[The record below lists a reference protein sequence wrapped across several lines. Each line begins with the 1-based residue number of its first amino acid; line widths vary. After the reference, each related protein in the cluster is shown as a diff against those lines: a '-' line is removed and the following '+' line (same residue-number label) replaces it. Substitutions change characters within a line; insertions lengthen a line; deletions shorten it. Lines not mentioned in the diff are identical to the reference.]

1 MSVQQKLNQ
10 ISIVIPSKN
19 DEITLIKN
27 IDELL
32 TFCEKYV
39 LNFEVIIVVNGS
51 EDKNIT
57 ILKDYLLKKKLEN
70 FKILNSEIIG
80 KGAAVK
86 LGIKLVVIYD
96 NAFSD
101 EDAEKT
107 KSLLSN
113 YIKNIHTGEWS
124 CFFNSHKYLE
134 KKVLQKIYNS

>member
-1 MSVQQKLNQ
+1 M
-10 ISIVIPSKN
+10 IPSKN

-39 LNFEVIIVVNGS
+39 LNYEVIIVVNGS

-57 ILKDYLLKKKLEN
+57 TLKDYLLKKKLEN

-86 LGIKLVVIYD
+86 LGIKNLILI
-96 NAFSD
+96 
-101 EDAEKT
+101 
-107 KSLLSN
+107 KSLITDADFSVK
-113 YIKNIHTGEWS
+113 IDH
-124 CFFNSHKYLE
+124 FN
-134 KKVLQKIYNS
+134 

>member
-57 ILKDYLLKKKLEN
+57 
-70 FKILNSEIIG
+70 
-80 KGAAVK
+80 
-86 LGIKLVVIYD
+86 
-96 NAFSD
+96 
-101 EDAEKT
+101 T
-107 KSLLSN
+107 
-113 YIKNIHTGEWS
+113 
-124 CFFNSHKYLE
+124 
-134 KKVLQKIYNS
+134 